1 MKKFIIREWAELISV
16 PITLNEQSQQVF
28 EHADLPE
35 VNDELS
41 VTLRLKLQSHS
52 SSWAIIFHKG
62 TEPFIRTPRLVLLP
76 NKSSLH
82 ARFTGNWTN
91 NAGIYELGDGL
102 LLNKWYHIAYTLSD
116 SKKRLDIYIDG
127 QWFGFY
133 GIQNVTTE
141 NVVFNE
147 GPLYI
152 GRSFD
157 NGFNGEICN
166 FRYFNWRLR
175 AEEVKEDFIN
185 KLIENGSKV
194 ALVHV
199 LTKKYLTTKGIRY
212 PKGQVMAVC
221 NGQELDLKNDVFTV
235 IEAHGTSVN
244 AGSPVPFNTTIGFKH
259 QATKAFLHSHNFNSG
274 CTSITNHLQVTIW
287 DGRDGNDDWV
297 IRRYG
302 SKDNSGYLS
311 NGDIIS
317 LHHVLNDRS
326 LYSHPVLLDDGTQEV
341 SCHGNGNVENNKWR
355 IELIDDSKI

>member
-1 MKKFIIREWAELISV
+1 MKKFIVKEWAELISV
-16 PITLNEQSQQVF
+16 PITLDEQSQRVF

-52 SSWAIIFHKG
+52 SNWATIFHKG
-62 TEPFIRTPRLVLLP
+62 TESFIRTPRLELVP

-91 NAGIYELGDGL
+91 NAGIYELGEGL
-102 LLNKWYHIAYTLSD
+102 LLNRWHHIAYTLSD
-116 SKKRLDIYIDG
+116 SEKRLDIYIDG

-133 GIQNVTTE
+133 CIQNVTTE

-152 GRSFD
+152 GRSFG

-166 FRYFNWRLR
+166 VRYFNWRLCT
-175 AEEVKEDFIN
+175 EEVKKDF
-185 KLIENGSKV
+185 V
-194 ALVHV
+194 ALFIK
-199 LTKKYLTTKGIRY
+199 LAK
-212 PKGQVMAVC
+212 AVC
-221 NGQELDLKNDVFTV
+221 NGRELDLKNDVFTV
-235 IEAHGTSVN
+235 IEAHNTSVN
-244 AGSPVPFNTTIGFKH
+244 TGNPVPFNSTIGFKH
-259 QATKAFLHSHNFNSG
+259 QATKAFLHSHSRNTPISK
-274 CTSITNHLQVTIW
+274 HQEVTIW
-287 DGRDGNDDWV
+287 DGRDENDDWV

-317 LHHVLNDRS
+317 LLHVNTARIALN
-326 LYSHPVLLDDGTQEV
+326 SHPLLLDDGTQEV
-341 SCHGNGNVENNKWR
+341 CCHENGNYDNNKWR
-355 IELIDDSKI
+355 IELIDS